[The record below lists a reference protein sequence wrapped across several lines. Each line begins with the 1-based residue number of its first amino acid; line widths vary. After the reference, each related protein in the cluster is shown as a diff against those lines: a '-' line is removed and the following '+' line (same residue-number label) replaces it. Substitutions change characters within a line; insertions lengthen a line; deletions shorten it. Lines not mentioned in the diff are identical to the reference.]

1 MADTKSME
9 SDKEAIRRRFIGA
22 VAELKDRI
30 EAGYEFQNDS
40 VLRLMNEIPAAI
52 TMCDFVRVAE
62 VALYI
67 AAFPKEHQQKI
78 IDHYCKGEA
87 DGNKG

>member
-1 MADTKSME
+1 MG

-67 AAFPKEHQQKI
+67 ASFPKDHQQKI
-78 IDHYCKGEA
+78 LDHYCKGAA
-87 DGNKG
+87 DGNQG